1 MGAKFHDIPCFVA
14 IVFLCWND
22 RESLDNALAEITS
35 GLPAGVEIWIT
46 DNASESSYA
55 PKVGDLPIH
64 VIRSEVNLGY
74 SGGINLALSKILE
87 GNFEFILLLNT
98 DIRFK
103 KEDLTAFINIAKED
117 HSSAIFGPVLCE
129 GESKYYGGRDIATY
143 LNTRLQE
150 PGNPDYVPG
159 TVFLCRT
166 EAFRQV
172 GFLDPGYF
180 FSGEIA
186 DFCRRAAE
194 RNIRL
199 RIISQVEVTHHVEEK
214 SSLRESL
221 YFYYNLRNRFLF
233 ARKHHSSNYGLHA
246 ARWISRG
253 IRIFAG
259 ALWLGK
265 RTKAHATFWALYDGL
280 MGNFG
285 NRNDR
290 FL

>member
-1 MGAKFHDIPCFVA
+1 MGAKFQDIPCFIA
-14 IVFLCWND
+14 IVFLYWND
-22 RESLDNALAEITS
+22 RERLDNTLEEITS
-35 GLPAGVEIWIT
+35 ERSAGVEIWIT
-46 DNASESSYA
+46 DNASDTSYT
-55 PKVGDLPIH
+55 PKVGNLPVH

-74 SGGINLALSKILE
+74 AGGINLALSEILE
-87 GNFEFILLLNT
+87 ENFEFILLLNT
-98 DIRFK
+98 DIRFGR
-103 KEDLTAFINIAKED
+103 EELAAFINTAKED

-129 GESKYYGGRDIATY
+129 GESKYYGGRDIARH

-159 TVFLCRT
+159 TVFLCRA

-186 DFCRRAAE
+186 DFCRRASE
-194 RNIRL
+194 RNMRL
-199 RIISQVEVTHHVEEK
+199 RIISEVEVMHQVEEK

-233 ARKHHSSNYGLHA
+233 ARKHYTSKYGYYA
-246 ARWISRG
+246 AHWILRG

-265 RTKAHATFWALYDGL
+265 RTKARAVFWALYDGL